1 MTKRYKNK
9 FDRAMNDANWEG
21 DDDGYAYSAPRKIF
35 RRNKIDGVMGGV
47 CAGIGDYLN
56 VDPIVVRILTVI
68 SFFMTGVTFF
78 IYIGFWIFTP
88 SDNRAPYRREHRQ
101 ARKARRKHQDDPSE
115 PLTRPAAS
123 YRTVRGKFSSLE
135 GRLQDLE
142 KSITSSEWQLRR
154 DFRDLES

>member
-1 MTKRYKNK
+1 MTKQYKNK
-9 FDRAMNDANWEG
+9 FHRAMNDTKWEG
-21 DDDGYAYSAPRKIF
+21 DDDGYAYSAPHKKF

-56 VDPIVVRILTVI
+56 IDPVIVRIITVI
-68 SFFMTGVTFF
+68 SFFMTGITFF

-88 SDNRAPYRREHRQ
+88 SDNRAPYRRDYRQ
-101 ARKARRKHQDDPSE
+101 VRRAKRKHQENPSE
-115 PLTRPAAS
+115 PVRPAAN

-135 GRLQDLE
+135 ERLQDLE